1 MMVFRRTIHV
11 GLPPERAIHAF
22 TPVRE
27 RAWVHGWDPFFPSGE
42 HGDGAEP
49 GTVFIT
55 EHLGNTV
62 WIVANRSGHSVR
74 YARVTPGHLAGLVEV
89 RCSAAEGGGTT
100 AEVTYELTPL
110 SDDARPELEC
120 FAAGYDAEILRW
132 EQAIADAIA
141 AGGLS

>member
-1 MMVFRRTIHV
+1 MRSRPFASERGFTV
-11 GLPPERAIHAF
+11 GILSSRAAS
-22 TPVRE
+22 TETAP
-27 RAWVHGWDPFFPSGE
+27 
-42 HGDGAEP
+42 EP

-89 RCSAAEGGGTT
+89 RCSTAEGGGTT
-100 AEVTYELTPL
+100 AEIRYELTAL
-110 SDDARPELEC
+110 SDDARPELER